1 MSVQQEARITLED
14 RIHRTMTWWRVP
26 LMAIGFVGVLGFIHN
41 MQAFYYGAAVAIL
54 GELIQ
59 MWATS
64 HLHKD
69 TKFTI
74 SGPYS
79 HVRNPM
85 YFGRFFVG
93 LGIFIMT
100 WNPAL
105 RPYCNAGVIVGF
117 IVLYGIYGNLRVKRE
132 ERRLQEIFAPHY
144 QEYCSEIN
152 RWFPRL
158 KPYTKSESRRAKW
171 SQVCANHEQIVA
183 LGIIVVL
190 VGIYFRIDRF
200 PQLFWPICGK

>member
-1 MSVQQEARITLED
+1 MAEGTVSVASIED
-14 RIHRTMTWWRVP
+14 KVHRTMTWWRVP
-26 LMAIGFVGVLGFIHN
+26 LMTIAFAGILGFIKEPK
-41 MQAFYYGAAVAIL
+41 AFWYGLPVVIL
-54 GELIQ
+54 GEMIQ

-100 WNPAL
+100 WNP
-105 RPYCNAGVIVGF
+105 YFVVGYV
-117 IVLYGIYGNLRVKRE
+117 VLYAIYGHLRVKRE
-132 ERRLQEIFAPHY
+132 ERRLREIFAPHY
-144 QEYCSEIN
+144 QEYCSEIR
-152 RWFPRL
+152 RWIPRL
-158 KPYTKSESRRAKW
+158 KPYSKSENRRAKW
-171 SQVCANHEQIVA
+171 TQVCANHEQIVA
-183 LGIIVVL
+183 LGIAVVMVL
-190 VGIYFRIDRF
+190 IYAKILKC
-200 PQLFWPICGK
+200 PWHW

>member
-1 MSVQQEARITLED
+1 MSEEIKSGGSLEGLED
-14 RIHRTMTWWRVP
+14 KVHRAMTWWRVP
-26 LMAIGFVGVLGFIHN
+26 LMTIAFIGILGYIYDIN
-41 MQAFYYGAAVAIL
+41 TYWYGLPVVIL
-54 GELIQ
+54 GEIIQ

-69 TKFTI
+69 KKFTI

-100 WNPAL
+100 WTVC
-105 RPYCNAGVIVGF
+105 PYILVTYVI
-117 IVLYGIYGNLRVKRE
+117 LYAIYGPLRVRRE

-144 QEYCSEIN
+144 QDYCSEIR
-152 RWFPRL
+152 RWIPRI
-158 KPYTKSESRRAKW
+158 KPYSKSESRRAKW

-183 LGIIVVL
+183 LGIAVVMVL
-190 VGIYFRIDRF
+190 IYYKIDRCT
-200 PQLFWPICGK
+200 WRW

>member
-1 MSVQQEARITLED
+1 MTEGTVTSPSLED
-14 RIHRTMTWWRVP
+14 KIHRTITWWRVP
-26 LMAIGFVGVLGFIHN
+26 LMTLAFAGVLGFLN
-41 MQAFYYGAAVAIL
+41 DVKYFWYGLPVVVL

-93 LGIFIMT
+93 LGVFIMT
-100 WNPAL
+100 GNP
-105 RPYCNAGVIVGF
+105 YFVIGYFVF
-117 IVLYGIYGNLRVKRE
+117 YTIYGNLRVGRE
-132 ERRLQEIFAPHY
+132 ERRLSEIFAPHY
-144 QEYCSEIN
+144 QHYCSEVR
-152 RWFPRL
+152 RWVPRL
-158 KPYTKSESRRAKW
+158 KPYSKSEDRRAKW
-171 SQVCANHEQIVA
+171 SQICANHEQTVA
-183 LGIIVVL
+183 LGIAVVMVL
-190 VGIYFRIDRF
+190 IYVKMVYC
-200 PQLFWPICGK
+200 PWKW

>member
-1 MSVQQEARITLED
+1 MSVQQDARASLED
-14 RIHRTMTWWRVP
+14 KIHQTMTWWRVP
-26 LMAIGFVGVLGFIHN
+26 LMAIAFAGVLGFIYKKET
-41 MQAFYYGAAVAIL
+41 FWYGVAVAIV

-100 WNPAL
+100 GNPYL
-105 RPYCNAGVIVGF
+105 IVGF
-117 IVLYGIYGNLRVKRE
+117 IVLYSIYGNLRVRRE
-132 ERRLQEIFAPHY
+132 ERRLCEIFAPHY
-144 QEYCSEIN
+144 QDYCSEVH
-152 RWFPRL
+152 RWMPRL
-158 KPYTKSESRRAKW
+158 KPYSKSETRRAKW

-183 LGIIVVL
+183 FGILVVL
-190 VGIYFRIDRF
+190 ALIYLRIDRF
-200 PQLFWPICGK
+200 PNIHW

>member
-1 MSVQQEARITLED
+1 MDTARGETLED
-14 RIHRTMTWWRVP
+14 RVHRTITWWRVP
-26 LMAIGFVGVLGFIHN
+26 LMAVAFVGILGFIHIEK
-41 MQAFYYGAAVAIL
+41 AFWYGAPVALL

-69 TKFTI
+69 TRFTI

-100 WNPAL
+100 WSPCL
-105 RPYCNAGVIVGF
+105 IITYV
-117 IVLYGIYGNLRVKRE
+117 VLYAIYGPLRVRRE
-132 ERRLQEIFAPHY
+132 ERRLSEIFAPDYQHY
-144 QEYCSEIN
+144 CGEVR
-152 RWFPRL
+152 RWLPRL
-158 KPYTKSESRRAKW
+158 KPYSKSENRRAAW

-183 LGIIVVL
+183 LGVIVAL
-190 VGIYFRIDRF
+190 IAIYFRIDRLEQWYWF
-200 PQLFWPICGK
+200 K

>member
-1 MSVQQEARITLED
+1 MSEEIKNGGSLENLED
-14 RIHRTMTWWRVP
+14 KVHRTMTWWRVP
-26 LMAIGFVGVLGFIHN
+26 LMTLAFIGILGYIYDIN
-41 MQAFYYGAAVAIL
+41 TYWYGLPVVIL

-69 TKFTI
+69 KKFTI

-93 LGIFIMT
+93 LGLFIMT
-100 WNPAL
+100 WTVC
-105 RPYCNAGVIVGF
+105 PYILATYV
-117 IVLYGIYGNLRVKRE
+117 VLYAIYGQLRVRRE

-144 QEYCSEIN
+144 QDYCSEIR
-152 RWFPRL
+152 RWIPRI
-158 KPYTKSESRRAKW
+158 KPYSKSESRRAKW

-183 LGIIVVL
+183 LGIAVVMVL
-190 VGIYFRIDRF
+190 IYFKITQCPWR
-200 PQLFWPICGK
+200 W

>member
-1 MSVQQEARITLED
+1 MAQETAGGVSIEERV
-14 RIHRTMTWWRVP
+14 HRTMTWWRVP
-26 LMAIGFVGVLGFIHN
+26 LMTLAFVGVLGLINDMKMFW
-41 MQAFYYGAAVAIL
+41 YGLPVVVI

-93 LGIFIMT
+93 LGVFMMT
-100 WNPAL
+100 WSAG
-105 RPYCNAGVIVGF
+105 PYYLIGYV
-117 IVLYGIYGNLRVKRE
+117 VLYMIYGNLRVKRE
-132 ERRLQEIFAPHY
+132 ERRLCEIFAPHY
-144 QEYCSEIN
+144 QEYCSEIR
-152 RWFPRL
+152 RWIPRL
-158 KPYTKSESRRAKW
+158 KPYSKSEDRRAKW
-171 SQVCANHEQIVA
+171 SQVRANHEQIVA
-183 LGIIVVL
+183 LGIAIVMVL
-190 VGIYFRIDRF
+190 VYVRIVRF
-200 PQLFWPICGK
+200 PWWQW

>member
-1 MSVQQEARITLED
+1 LAQQTGGVAALED
-14 RIHRTMTWWRVP
+14 KVHRTMTWWRAP
-26 LMAIGFVGVLGFIHN
+26 LMTIAFAGILGFITDAR
-41 MQAFYYGAAVAIL
+41 AFWYGLPVVAL

-93 LGIFIMT
+93 LGVFIMT
-100 WNPAL
+100 WNPYLVAGYVAL
-105 RPYCNAGVIVGF
+105 YA
-117 IVLYGIYGNLRVKRE
+117 IYGHLRVKRE
-132 ERRLQEIFAPHY
+132 ERRLREIFAPNY
-144 QEYCSEIN
+144 QEYCGEIR
-152 RWFPRL
+152 RWIPRL
-158 KPYTKSESRRAKW
+158 KPYSKSQDRRAKW

-183 LGIIVVL
+183 LGIAVVMAL
-190 VGIYFRIDRF
+190 IYVRILKC
-200 PQLFWPICGK
+200 PWGW

>member
-1 MSVQQEARITLED
+1 MSVQQDARASLED
-14 RIHRTMTWWRVP
+14 KIHRTMTWWRVP
-26 LMAIGFVGVLGFIHN
+26 LMAIAFAGVLGFIYKKET
-41 MQAFYYGAAVAIL
+41 FWYGVAVAIV

-100 WNPAL
+100 GNL
-105 RPYCNAGVIVGF
+105 YLIVGF
-117 IVLYGIYGNLRVKRE
+117 IVLYSIYGNLRVRRE
-132 ERRLQEIFAPHY
+132 ERRLCEIFAPNY
-144 QEYCSEIN
+144 QDYCSEVH
-152 RWFPRL
+152 RWMPRL
-158 KPYTKSESRRAKW
+158 KPYSKSETRRAKW

-183 LGIIVVL
+183 FGILVVL
-190 VGIYFRIDRF
+190 ALIYLRIDRF
-200 PQLFWPICGK
+200 PNIHW

>member
-1 MSVQQEARITLED
+1 MQQEAQITLED
-14 RIHRTMTWWRVP
+14 KIHRTMTWWRVP
-26 LMAIGFVGVLGFIHN
+26 LMAVAFVGVLGFIHN

-105 RPYCNAGVIVGF
+105 SPYLNAGVIVGF
-117 IVLYGIYGNLRVKRE
+117 VVLYGIYGNLRVKRE

-144 QEYCSEIN
+144 QEYCSEIH

-190 VGIYFRIDRF
+190 VGIYLRIDRF
-200 PQLFWPICGK
+200 PQLYWHIFGK

>member
-1 MSVQQEARITLED
+1 MSVETNKAVALED
-14 RIHRTMTWWRVP
+14 KIRRKITWYRVP
-26 LMAIGFVGVLGFIHN
+26 LMMIAFAGILGFLFN
-41 MQAFYYGAAVAIL
+41 KTAFWYGVPVVVL

-69 TKFTI
+69 KIFTI

-79 HVRNPM
+79 HLRNPM

-105 RPYCNAGVIVGF
+105 IVSFVVI
-117 IVLYGIYGNLRVKRE
+117 YAIYAHMRVNRE
-132 ERRLQEIFAPHY
+132 ESRLKEIFKPNY
-144 QEYCSEIN
+144 QHYCSEIS
-152 RWFPRL
+152 RWLPSI
-158 KPYTKSESRRAKW
+158 KPYSKSESRRAKW

-183 LGIIVVL
+183 IGIL
-190 VGIYFRIDRF
+190 FALALIYFKIDLSDKVALLHNWHWKF
-200 PQLFWPICGK
+200 

>member
-1 MSVQQEARITLED
+1 METTRGETLED
-14 RIHRTMTWWRVP
+14 RVHRTMTWYRVP
-26 LMAIGFVGVLGFIHN
+26 LMAIAFVGILGFIHN
-41 MQAFYYGAAVAIL
+41 PNAFWYGVPVAII

-69 TKFTI
+69 TRFTI

-100 WNPAL
+100 WNPYL
-105 RPYCNAGVIVGF
+105 VVGYV
-117 IVLYGIYGNLRVKRE
+117 VLYSIYGPLRVRRE
-132 ERRLQEIFAPHY
+132 ERRLREIFAPDY
-144 QEYCSEIN
+144 QNYCAEI
-152 RWFPRL
+152 RPWLPRL
-158 KPYTKSESRRAKW
+158 KPYSKSENRRAKW
-171 SQVCANHEQIVA
+171 SQICANHEQIVA
-183 LGIIVVL
+183 LGVIVVL
-190 VGIYFRIDRF
+190 IGIYFRIDRLAEWYWF
-200 PQLFWPICGK
+200 K

>member
-1 MSVQQEARITLED
+1 MSKVAKKSSGSLED
-14 RIHRTMTWWRVP
+14 KVHRTMTWWRVP
-26 LMAIGFVGVLGFIHN
+26 LMTIAFIGILGFIHDIKT
-41 MQAFYYGAAVAIL
+41 FWYGLPVVVL

-69 TKFTI
+69 KKFTI

-100 WNPAL
+100 WSASP
-105 RPYCNAGVIVGF
+105 F
-117 IVLYGIYGNLRVKRE
+117 ILIGYVVLYAIYGPLRVRRE
-132 ERRLQEIFAPHY
+132 ERRLREIFAPHY
-144 QEYCSEIN
+144 QDYCTEIR
-152 RWFPRL
+152 RWIPRI
-158 KPYTKSESRRAKW
+158 KPYSKSESRTAKW
-171 SQVCANHEQIVA
+171 TQVCANNEQIVA
-183 LGIIVVL
+183 FGIAVVMVL
-190 VGIYFRIDRF
+190 VYFKITKC
-200 PQLFWPICGK
+200 PWHW